1 MEDENIKHERLYKK
15 IMLIAITAF
24 ITFVITTFA
33 IYTYLS
39 NNPEELT
46 VDIGSSSTTTY
57 LKKIRKAID
66 KYYLWN
72 EEINEQDLE
81 EGAIQGYVAGLG
93 DKYTEYVPAKDMQEY
108 TENITG
114 SFVGIGI
121 YMIADEKSDRVIV
134 YYPIPGSPAEK
145 AGIKSG
151 DKIVKVNDIEY
162 TAQDFDTISDYIKGE
177 EGTKVNIVIE
187 RDKKQLSFEISRTKI
202 NTNPITI
209 KKLDN
214 GIGYLSLPSFDDKTS
229 KDFKEKVEEL
239 QKQGAKSLI
248 IDLRNNGGGIVD
260 EATKIADYIL
270 DKGDTIISTVDNT
283 GKKDVTFSEDKP
295 IFDMPIIVLV
305 NENTASAS
313 EILAAALKEYDKATI
328 VGTKTFGKG
337 VIQTFFTLSDGSGLK
352 ITTAEYYT
360 PKGNTI
366 HEVGVTPNEI
376 VELPK
381 DVDNIYAVS
390 EKDDTQLK
398 KAIKILSK

>member
-1 MEDENIKHERLYKK
+1 MEEQYIKHEKFYKK
-15 IMLIAITAF
+15 IMLVAITAF
-24 ITFVITTFA
+24 VTFLITSFA
-33 IYTYLS
+33 IYTYLI
-39 NNPEELT
+39 NNPEELAT
-46 VDIGSSSTTTY
+46 DIGSSSTTAY

-81 EGAIQGYVAGLG
+81 EGAVQGYVAGLG
-93 DKYTEYVPAKDMQEY
+93 DKYTEYVPQKDMQEY

-121 YMIADEKSDRVIV
+121 YMIADEKTDRVIV

-151 DKIVKVNDIEY
+151 DKILKVNNIEY
-162 TAQDFDTISDYIKGE
+162 TADDFDSIADYIKGE
-177 EGTKVNIVIE
+177 EGSKVNIVVE
-187 RDKKQLSFEISRTKI
+187 RESKKLGFEIPREKI

-209 KKLDN
+209 KKLKN
-214 GIGYLSLPSFDDKTS
+214 EIGYLNMPSFDDETS

-239 QKQGAKSLI
+239 QKQGGKSLI

-283 GKKDVTFSEDKP
+283 GEKEVTFSKNKP
-295 IFDMPIIVLV
+295 IFNIPIVVLV

-313 EILAAALKEYDKATI
+313 EILSAALKDYKKATI
-328 VGTKTFGKG
+328 VGTKTYGKG

-366 HEVGVTPNEI
+366 HDVGVTPNEI

>member
-1 MEDENIKHERLYKK
+1 MEEENMKHEKIYKK

-39 NNPEELT
+39 NNPEELAT
-46 VDIGSSSTTTY
+46 DIGSSSTTAY

-121 YMIADEKSDRVIV
+121 YMIADEKSDKVIV

-162 TAQDFDTISDYIKGE
+162 TAKDFDTISDYIKGE
-177 EGTKVNIVIE
+177 EGTKVNLVIE
-187 RDKKQLSFEISRTKI
+187 RDKKQLSFEISRAKI

-209 KKLDN
+209 KKLEN
-214 GIGYLSLPSFDDKTS
+214 GIGYLSLPSFDDETS

-283 GKKDVTFSEDKP
+283 GKKETTFSKNKP
-295 IFDMPIIVLV
+295 IFDIKIVILV

-313 EILAAALKEYDKATI
+313 EILAAALKDYDKATI
-328 VGTKTFGKG
+328 VGTKTYGKG

-360 PKGNTI
+360 PKGSTI
-366 HEVGVTPNEI
+366 NEVGVTPDEI

-381 DVDNIYAVS
+381 DVENIYAVS

-398 KAIKILSK
+398 KAIEILSK

>member
-1 MEDENIKHERLYKK
+1 MEEESIKHEKIYKK
-15 IMLIAITAF
+15 IMLIVITAF
-24 ITFVITTFA
+24 ITFVITTFV
-33 IYTYLS
+33 IYTYLI

-46 VDIGSSSTTTY
+46 TDLGSSSTNAY

-66 KYYLWN
+66 KYFLWN
-72 EEINEQDLE
+72 DEVDEEELKK
-81 EGAIQGYVAGLG
+81 GAIQGYVAGLG
-93 DKYTEYVPAKDMQEY
+93 DKYTEYVPIDDMQEY

-121 YMIADEKSDRVIV
+121 YMLADEQNDRVIV

-151 DKIVKVNDIEY
+151 DKIIKVNNIEY
-162 TAQDFDTISDYIKGE
+162 TSKDFDTIADDIKGE

-187 RDKKQLSFEISRTKI
+187 RDKKPLRFEIIRAKI
-202 NTNPITI
+202 NTNPIMI
-209 KKLDN
+209 KKIN
-214 GIGYLSLPSFDDKTS
+214 NKIGYLSLPSFDDGTS
-229 KDFKEKVEEL
+229 EDFKEKVEDL
-239 QKQGAKSLI
+239 QNQGAKSLI

-283 GKKDVTFSEDKP
+283 GEKEVTFSEDKP
-295 IFDMPIIVLV
+295 IFNMRMVVLV

-313 EILAAALKEYDKATI
+313 EILAAALQDYGKATI
-328 VGTKTFGKG
+328 VGTKTYGKG

-360 PKGNTI
+360 PKGSVI
-366 HEVGVTPNEI
+366 HGVGVTPDEI
-376 VELPK
+376 VKLPN

-390 EKDDTQLK
+390 DDEDTQLK
-398 KAIKILSK
+398 KGIKILSK

>member
-1 MEDENIKHERLYKK
+1 MEEENIKHEKLYKK

-24 ITFVITTFA
+24 ITFVITSFA
-33 IYTYLS
+33 IYTYLT
-39 NNPEELT
+39 NNPEELAT
-46 VDIGSSSTTTY
+46 DIGSSSTTAY

-72 EEINEQDLE
+72 EEINEQNLE
-81 EGAIQGYVAGLG
+81 EGAVQGYVAGLG
-93 DKYTEYVPAKDMQEY
+93 DKYTEYIPEKDMQEY

-121 YMIADEKSDRVIV
+121 YMIADEKSDKVIV

-145 AGIKSG
+145 AGIKAG
-151 DKIVKVNDIEY
+151 DKIVKVNDTEY
-162 TAQDFDTISDYIKGE
+162 TAEDFDSIADYIKGE
-177 EGTKVNIVIE
+177 EGTKVSLIVE
-187 RDKKQLSFEISRTKI
+187 RDNKQLSFEISRAKI

-209 KKLDN
+209 EKLKN
-214 GIGYLSLPSFDDKTS
+214 GIGYLSLPSFDDETS

-239 QKQGAKSLI
+239 QKQAAKSLI

-270 DKGDTIISTVDNT
+270 EKGDTIISTVDNT
-283 GKKDVTFSEDKP
+283 GKKEVTFSENKP
-295 IFDMPIIVLV
+295 IFDMPIVVLV

-313 EILAAALKEYDKATI
+313 EILAAVLKDYNKATI
-328 VGTKTFGKG
+328 VGTKTYGKG

-360 PKGNTI
+360 PKGSTI

-381 DVDNIYAVS
+381 EIDNIYAVS